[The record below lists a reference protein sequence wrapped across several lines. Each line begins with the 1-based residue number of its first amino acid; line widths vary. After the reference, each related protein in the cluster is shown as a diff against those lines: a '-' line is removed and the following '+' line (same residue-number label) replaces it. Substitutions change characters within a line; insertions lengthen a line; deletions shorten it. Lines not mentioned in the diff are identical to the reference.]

1 MDLTQLRATPRAVP
15 QAGTWRTPDRT
26 RLRRAVPYLILF
38 LLLFSA
44 YCYTPPRWAD
54 WNQNSRL
61 ALTLALVDH
70 GTTRIDAYVDTT
82 TTGDYAQIG
91 DHRYSDKA
99 PGLSLLAVPAY
110 VAVRAMQP
118 FGLAQL
124 TQRIGASSGFADTL
138 NPNGA
143 GLSAERIELA
153 IILYLLTILTVA
165 LASAGLGVLIAL
177 CVERLYGCR
186 TAGLLT
192 ALILGLATPIFP
204 YAGAFYG
211 HLPAAVAAFAALALL
226 ILRPAGSI
234 GNGRLAA
241 FGALCGLAIV
251 IEYPAALTLAPIV
264 LWALALGRWRAV
276 IYGTLGAIPPLA
288 ALVGYDLAAFGT
300 PWPIGYAHSALWQDQ
315 HQQGFLSLTYP
326 KVESLLGL
334 TISPFRGLFF
344 FAPVLLMAIV
354 GIALAWRER
363 ASRVVTV
370 VALASFCLTLA
381 FAASS
386 AMWWGGF
393 AVGPRYLLPGVPFL
407 ALPLG
412 ALVAW
417 LNSQRVTVRL
427 GGLGLIGGLAA
438 LSLALVWATTFAR
451 QSFPPDTVRDPLRAW
466 VWPALQDGDLARNVG
481 MALGLR
487 GVASLLPLGVILAI
501 GVVALAASLR
511 PSAAGRVQA

>member
-1 MDLTQLRATPRAVP
+1 MDLTQLHPAPPAVPRAR
-15 QAGTWRTPDRT
+15 TWRGPT
-26 RLRRAVPYLILF
+26 RARVGGVAPYLILF
-38 LLLFSA
+38 LLLLVA

-61 ALTLALVDH
+61 ALTLALVDR

-110 VAVRAMQP
+110 ILVRAMQP

-124 TQRIGASSGFADTL
+124 TQRIGASGGFADTL
-138 NPNGA
+138 NPHGA
-143 GLSAERIELA
+143 GLSAARIELA
-153 IILYLLTILTVA
+153 LTLYLLTILTVA
-165 LASAGLGVLIAL
+165 LATAGLGVLIAL
-177 CVERLYGCR
+177 SVERLYGCR

-226 ILRPAGSI
+226 ILRPDGPV
-234 GNGRLAA
+234 GNGRLAV

-251 IEYPAALTLAPIV
+251 IEYPAALTIAPIV
-264 LWALALGRWRAV
+264 LWALVLGRLRAM
-276 IYGTLGAIPPLA
+276 IFGTLGAIPPLA

-326 KVESLLGL
+326 RLESLLGL
-334 TISPFRGLFF
+334 TVSPFRGLFF
-344 FAPVLLMAIV
+344 FAPVLLAALV
-354 GIALAWRER
+354 GIGFAWRQR
-363 ASRVVTV
+363 ASRVATL

-417 LNSQRVTVRL
+417 LNSRRLAVRL
-427 GGLGLIGGLAA
+427 GGLGLIGVLAA
-438 LSLALVWATTFAR
+438 SSLALVWATTFAR
-451 QSFPPDTVRDPLRAW
+451 QSFPPDTLREPLRAW
-466 VWPALQDGDLARNVG
+466 VWPALNDGDIARNLG

-487 GVASLLPLGVILAI
+487 GAASLLPLGAIVAI

-511 PSAAGRVQA
+511 PSAAGRVRA